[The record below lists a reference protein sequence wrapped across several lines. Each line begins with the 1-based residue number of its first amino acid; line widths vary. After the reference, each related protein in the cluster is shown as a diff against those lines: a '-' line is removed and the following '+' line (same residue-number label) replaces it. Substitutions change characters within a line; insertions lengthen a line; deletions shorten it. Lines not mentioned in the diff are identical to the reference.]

1 MFKLEA
7 KVILSGSRIIILVY
21 TARLLL
27 VPGLFGL
34 SESQSTSD
42 SFISSSNSEIMA

>member
-7 KVILSGSRIIILVY
+7 KVILSGFRIIILVY

-27 VPGLFGL
+27 VPGCLVCL
-34 SESQSTSD
+34 RVRAQVTLLYR
-42 SFISSSNSEIMA
+42 ALTPK